1 MKYKI
6 YRESRGET
14 GSSEVLQRWEKKS
27 HPKPP
32 GILYVVL
39 KRPEDSSV
47 SILYERKTEAQSQRN
62 QLRSHQD

>member
-1 MKYKI
+1 MKYKTH
-6 YRESRGET
+6 RESRGEI
-14 GSSEVLQRWEKKS
+14 GSSGSCRDGQKS

-39 KRPEDSSV
+39 QRPEDSFV
-47 SILYERKTEAQSQRN
+47 SILYEGETEAQNQRN